1 MSSGGTPNEMWLPF
15 GLPASPAGK
24 PSGLRT
30 ARTATLAFPGAS
42 RTRMPA
48 CEAGAIEVR
57 LQNGLPSPTEAWDRA
72 YALGN
77 ALLTRFPRARSCQV
91 RANKNRRDVLWW
103 RRNGRQLEISV
114 HHALL
119 EWPDHILA
127 VVAREPGAWP
137 ALQARLPSVT
147 PRNLP
152 AVEPRGRVH
161 DLDALLVVEQRRLRV
176 AEAASKDP
184 QPLSSFTDVPVT
196 WGRWSPSPPRR
207 SLRLGSC
214 HHDPPLLRVHPVL
227 DHTAVPE
234 WFVSVVLWHELLH
247 VAIPP
252 REEGGR
258 RSVHPPRFRRLER
271 AHPRHDDALV
281 WEGRHIEH
289 LLARCRER
297 CARR

>member
-1 MSSGGTPNEMWLPF
+1 MSSGSELWLP
-15 GLPASPAGK
+15 LRP
-24 PSGLRT
+24 RT
-30 ARTATLAFPGAS
+30 ARMAAPLPGS
-42 RTRMPA
+42 NRGRILD
-48 CEAGAIEVR
+48 AGAIEVR

-72 YALGN
+72 HALGN
-77 ALLTRFPRARSCQV
+77 LLLTRFPRARSCQV
-91 RANKNRRDVLWW
+91 RANANRRDVLWW

-119 EWPDHILA
+119 EWPDDILA

-137 ALQARLPSVT
+137 ALQARLPSHA
-147 PRNLP
+147 PRGLP
-152 AVEPRGRVH
+152 SVEPRGRVH
-161 DLDALLVVEQRRLRV
+161 DLDALLVVEQRRLRKTE
-176 AEAASKDP
+176 AESKDP
-184 QPLSSFTDVPVT
+184 QPLSSFDDVPVT
-196 WGRWSPSPPRR
+196 WGRWSASPPVR

-252 REEGGR
+252 KEVGGR
-258 RSVHPPRFRRLER
+258 RSVHPPRFKRLES

-281 WEGRHIEH
+281 WEGRHIEN

-297 CARR
+297 CAARR